1 MKKYTIEN
9 KPDFVDGERVSIDM
23 SCFGF
28 PPKIA
33 LGKVVGK
40 SFTHIIDNWLIEFDE
55 KPSTVYPF
63 KVVPVPHTFI
73 IDEK

>member
-1 MKKYTIEN
+1 MEN
-9 KPDFVDGERVSIDM
+9 KPEFVDGERVSVDM
-23 SCFGF
+23 SCFGV
-28 PPKIA
+28 PPRIA

-40 SFTHIIDNWLIEFDE
+40 SFTHIIDTWLIEFDE
-55 KPSTVYPF
+55 QPSAIYQF